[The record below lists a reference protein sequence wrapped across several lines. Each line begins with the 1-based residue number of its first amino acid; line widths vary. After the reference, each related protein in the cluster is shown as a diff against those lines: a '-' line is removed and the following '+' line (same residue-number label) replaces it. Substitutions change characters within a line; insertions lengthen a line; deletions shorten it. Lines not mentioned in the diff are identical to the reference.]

1 MGVAAAIDG
10 NIQKGSLFK
19 FTNVLAVDFQDET
32 FLNVGA
38 YTDEQMILNLGL
50 IRQAPIAQTL
60 KMTL

>member
-10 NIQKGSLFK
+10 NIQRGSLLK

-38 YTDEQMILNLGL
+38 YTDEQMI
-50 IRQAPIAQTL
+50 
-60 KMTL
+60 